1 MFPEEPKAVE
11 EALLRFAGSSH
22 QASRALE
29 ALLARPDSKTAED
42 EDDLDYDCADAGVA
56 EVDEDE
62 WEEDWEDE
70 EYGEYWEDEDDDA
83 PGACSFCGAAGDA
96 ELAED
101 GEFYCSRCWEEWAEG
116 TAAEEPPPSASAPAP
131 ARRWGARREEHK
143 AMPATPAEREPA
155 AVPSGLGKAFFQSL
169 DGAPQW
175 ADAPT
180 RPEAGGKELVALRPK
195 EERGTEEMASK
206 KGPKA
211 QLLTPG
217 AATAPTAPSPTAT
230 SSSARSEPRFE
241 ELLRSLQPR
250 LGALIVRD

>member
-1 MFPEEPKAVE
+1 MREPF
-11 EALLRFAGSSH
+11 R
-22 QASRALE
+22 
-29 ALLARPDSKTAED
+29 
-42 EDDLDYDCADAGVA
+42 
-56 EVDEDE
+56 
-62 WEEDWEDE
+62 
-70 EYGEYWEDEDDDA
+70 EDEDDDA

-250 LGALIVRD
+250 LESEIVEYLSAMVTDADDFSEDLFETIQEILEGNGILPIDIERIMSSIKSIKLI